1 MLSAYKKNIYI
12 VLPILGTIGLLI
24 FIFLSDKHKETN
36 RPPAKEITPQEI
48 NAKECKSY
56 IDSIFD
62 GLPDLPKMKS
72 FTREDAVLSCTN
84 EMNSNYKNGLPN
96 YATHTPKEMH
106 SYNKTKIEKNMA
118 RLRTMSNDEV
128 KEIYKLCA
136 KPIYIIYSNL
146 YGNKSKGKSKEEQ
159 VKSLRTTLHGVESSS
174 ILNTILMGL
183 SYEMLDE
190 IYSKSGPTTG
200 NEAAEQIVVFH
211 KKCTDAYETA
221 MLLR

>member
-1 MLSAYKKNIYI
+1 M
-12 VLPILGTIGLLI
+12 LPILGIIGLLI
-24 FIFLSDKHKETN
+24 FIFLPDKHKETN
-36 RPPAKEITPQEI
+36 HPPAKEITPQEI

-84 EMNSNYKNGLPN
+84 EMNNNYKNGRPN

-106 SYNKTKIEKNMA
+106 SYYKTKIEKNTA
-118 RLRTMSNDEV
+118 ERRTMSNDEV

-136 KPIYIIYSNL
+136 KPVFIVYFDL
-146 YGNKSKGKSKEEQ
+146 YGNKSKGKSKDEQ
-159 VKSLRTTLHGVESSS
+159 VKGLRTRLHGVEPSST
-174 ILNTILMGL
+174 LEAILMRL

-190 IYSKSGPTTG
+190 IYSKSGPTTTA
-200 NEAAEQIVVFH
+200 EAAEQVVVFH